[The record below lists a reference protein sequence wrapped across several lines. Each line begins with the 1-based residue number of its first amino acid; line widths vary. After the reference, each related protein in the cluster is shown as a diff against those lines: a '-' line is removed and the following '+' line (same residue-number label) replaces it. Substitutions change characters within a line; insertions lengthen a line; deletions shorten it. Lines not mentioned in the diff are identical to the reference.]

1 MSQELILLFT
11 LFLLTLTSFN
21 ELFGGVGRDPV
32 GLVEFVR
39 RYVLYQTRL
48 KIFCC
53 HALNKK

>member
-32 GLVEFVR
+32 GLVEFAR
-39 RYVLYQTRL
+39 RYVLYQTPS
-48 KIFCC
+48 
-53 HALNKK
+53 